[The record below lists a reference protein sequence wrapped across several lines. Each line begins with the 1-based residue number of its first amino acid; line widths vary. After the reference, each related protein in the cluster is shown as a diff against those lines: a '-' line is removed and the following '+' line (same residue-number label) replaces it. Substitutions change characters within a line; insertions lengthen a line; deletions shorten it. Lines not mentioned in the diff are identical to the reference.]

1 MSWTSSGTNRKHNL
15 HISLPVDTWSHTCT
29 HRISK
34 STSTGC
40 PTHHLRV
47 RTQTPPTDQVW
58 NPAPCHTPLFS
69 IVWLTGQVLALDW
82 FAKHGLLPTYLL
94 NIPRLFCHPRPLCC
108 PAPSFPSPSVWLHTQ
123 GERTGSECRLNPHG
137 DKNTEYVEGARKRDV
152 FQSQRSVSMVLPW
165 RGRLAV
171 KQSLTQWAGDS
182 GILVMMVLAGW
193 TLLFGSVLRWYIS
206 VSVGFDRIGW

>member
-1 MSWTSSGTNRKHNL
+1 MLMSWTSSGTNRKHNL

-94 NIPRLFCHPRPLCC
+94 NIPRLFCHPALCAAPPPLSHLLQSDYIHKERG
-108 PAPSFPSPSVWLHTQ
+108 PGQNADWTHTAI
-123 GERTGSECRLNPHG
+123 RT
-137 DKNTEYVEGARKRDV
+137 
-152 FQSQRSVSMVLPW
+152 QSM
-165 RGRLAV
+165 
-171 KQSLTQWAGDS
+171 
-182 GILVMMVLAGW
+182 
-193 TLLFGSVLRWYIS
+193 
-206 VSVGFDRIGW
+206 